1 MKRIEVRA
9 RRSGARWRTIRG
21 WLNRLRPVGA
31 VAAIALAP
39 LAAGCG
45 VKELRTFEPNGLG
58 NVCIIDGA
66 AATTPTVTAVGVD
79 VMSCAS
85 SVCLRPAQQRT
96 TNTAPLCTQG
106 CDTDLDCQGG
116 QLRDQSDPQ
125 DLRCLSGF
133 SCEVPIPD
141 LSGVSLSCKKVCVC
155 RDFLSG
161 PTAHLKA
168 EGCP

>member
-1 MKRIEVRA
+1 
-9 RRSGARWRTIRG
+9 
-21 WLNRLRPVGA
+21 LL
-31 VAAIALAP
+31 AIA

-45 VKELRTFEPNGLG
+45 IKELRTFEPNGLG
-58 NVCIIDGA
+58 NECIIEGA
-66 AATTPTVTAVGVD
+66 AAAPPTSTLVGVD
-79 VMSCAS
+79 VMSCS
-85 SVCLRPAQQRT
+85 SSLCIRPAQLRT

-116 QLRDQSDPQ
+116 QLRDPSDPQ
-125 DLRCLSGF
+125 DRRCLSGF

-141 LSGVSLSCKKVCVC
+141 LSWVSLSCKKVCVC